1 MDGAFWPIPVKMFV
15 PKSKPPSHTSP
26 VILASGHPKISP
38 DVSKR
43 ETSGRQPKNSSI
55 LSPKERALPKLGYAK
70 TLAAQP
76 VGSGAEMII
85 VEADLTRGLHSFSI
99 VGLADKA
106 VEEARDRVSA
116 AVRHSGFKPPKQ
128 QNKRIVLSLSPA
140 DLKKEGSHYDLALA
154 IAYLIAAGDLA
165 PCAEEMLFIGE
176 LALDGTV
183 RSVRGV
189 LSQVLAAKRYGVKT
203 IFVPPGNSR
212 EALLTEGITIYGP
225 KSLAELLQHLKGVK
239 PLPRLVRDR
248 RMLTAPPALDLSDV
262 KGQESAKRAL
272 EIAAAGRHNIVFY
285 GPPGTGKTMLARALA
300 GILPPLT
307 DDDVLEVTAI
317 HSTAGLLKEGE
328 AMYWPPFRAPHHSI
342 SHVAI
347 VGGGAFPK
355 AGEVTLAHKGVLF
368 LDEFPEFDSRALE
381 ALRQPL
387 EDRIVTVSRA
397 RASVTFPADCMIVA
411 AMNPANTL
419 SDDSRVMMRAAAK
432 QSRRISRPIVDRLD
446 LWIEVPL
453 VPHDTL
459 ANLANSESSKF
470 VRARVVAARTRAEV
484 RTGKKGATNA
494 VLTGRELDEKSGFS
508 AAAKEALTNAATRLH
523 LSPRSYHR
531 TMRVA
536 RTIADLAGSNLVTP
550 AFVHEALQYRPRG
563 LFGFE

>member
-1 MDGAFWPIPVKMFV
+1 MSAK
-15 PKSKPPSHTSP
+15 PKSPS
-26 VILASGHPKISP
+26 VRA
-38 DVSKR
+38 
-43 ETSGRQPKNSSI
+43 QP
-55 LSPKERALPKLGYAK
+55 LHHDELPKHGYAK

-76 VGSGAEMII
+76 VGSGAEIVI
-85 VEADLTRGLHSFSI
+85 VEADLTRGLHNFSV

-116 AVRHSGFKPPKQ
+116 AIRHSGYKPPKQ
-128 QNKRIVLSLSPA
+128 QNKRIILSLSPA
-140 DLKKEGSHYDLALA
+140 DLKKEGSHYDLPLAL
-154 IAYLIAAGDLA
+154 AYLIAAGDLD
-165 PCAEEMLFIGE
+165 PFTEDVLSIGE
-176 LALDGTV
+176 LALDGTL

-189 LSQVLAAKRYGVKT
+189 LPQVLAAKRAGIKK
-203 IFVPPGNSR
+203 IFVPSGNAH
-212 EALLTEGITIYGP
+212 EALLAEGVAIYAP
-225 KSLAELLQHLKGVK
+225 ASLSEILQHLKGEK

-248 RMLTAPPALDLSDV
+248 KILIPPPAIDLAEV

-285 GPPGTGKTMLARALA
+285 GPPGTGKTMLARALS

-307 DDDVLEVTAI
+307 DDEMLEVTAI
-317 HSTAGLLKEGE
+317 HSTAGLLSNGE
-328 AMYWPPFRAPHHSI
+328 AVYWPPFRAPHHSV

-347 VGGGAFPK
+347 VGGGTFPK

-368 LDEFPEFDSRALE
+368 LDEFPEFESRVLE

-397 RASVTFPADCMIVA
+397 RATVTFPADCMIVA
-411 AMNPANTL
+411 AMNPADTL
-419 SDDSRVMMRAAAK
+419 SNDSRVAIRAAAK
-432 QSRRISRPIVDRLD
+432 QARRISRPIVDRLD

-453 VPHDTL
+453 VPHSTL
-459 ANLANSESSKF
+459 AKLGNGETSEK
-470 VRARVVAARTRAEV
+470 VRARVIAARSKAQKRS
-484 RTGKKGATNA
+484 GKPGMTNA
-494 VLTGRELDEKSGFS
+494 ALAGRELDEKSGFNE
-508 AAAKEALTNAATRLH
+508 AAKEALTIAAARMN
-523 LSPRSYHR
+523 LSPRGYHR

-536 RTIADLAGSNLVTP
+536 RTIADLAGSEIVTP

>member
-1 MDGAFWPIPVKMFV
+1 M
-15 PKSKPPSHTSP
+15 SES
-26 VILASGHPKISP
+26 
-38 DVSKR
+38 
-43 ETSGRQPKNSSI
+43 
-55 LSPKERALPKLGYAK
+55 LPKHGYAK

-76 VGSGAEMII
+76 VGSSAEIVI
-85 VEADLTRGLHSFSI
+85 VEADLTRGLHAFSV

-106 VEEARDRVSA
+106 VDEARDRLSA
-116 AVRHSGFKPPKQ
+116 AIRHSGYKSPKQ
-128 QNKRIVLSLSPA
+128 QNKRIILSLSPA

-154 IAYLIAAGDLA
+154 LAYLIAVGDLA
-165 PCAEEMLFIGE
+165 PGVEESLFIGE

-189 LSQVLAAKRYGVKT
+189 LSQVLAAKRYGIKT

-212 EALLTEGITIYGP
+212 EALLAEGIAIYAP
-225 KSLAELLQHLKGVK
+225 KSLKDLLQHLKGEK

-248 RMLTAPPALDLSDV
+248 RVPLPPPALDLADV

-328 AMYWPPFRAPHHSI
+328 AVYWPPFRAPHHSI

-347 VGGGAFPK
+347 VGGGTFPK

-368 LDEFPEFDSRALE
+368 LDEFPEFDSRTLE

-397 RASVTFPADCMIVA
+397 RASVTFPADCMIAA
-411 AMNPANTL
+411 AMNPAHTL

-432 QSRRISRPIVDRLD
+432 QARRISRPIVDRLD
-446 LWIEVPL
+446 LWIEVSL

-459 ANLANSESSKF
+459 SKLSQGESSEK
-470 VRARVVAARTRAEV
+470 VRERVISARARAKN
-484 RTGKKGATNA
+484 RTGKSGATNA
-494 VLTGRELDEKSGFS
+494 ALTGRELDEKSGFT
-508 AAAKEALTNAATRLH
+508 AAAKETLTSAAARLR

-536 RTIADLAGSNLVTP
+536 RTIADLAGSESVTP
-550 AFVHEALQYRPRG
+550 AHVHEALQYRPRG

>member
-1 MDGAFWPIPVKMFV
+1 MAAGRSKAHPPV
-15 PKSKPPSHTSP
+15 S
-26 VILASGHPKISP
+26 
-38 DVSKR
+38 
-43 ETSGRQPKNSSI
+43 
-55 LSPKERALPKLGYAK
+55 ALPRHGYAK

-76 VGSGAEMII
+76 VGSGAQLVS
-85 VEADLTRGLHSFSI
+85 VEADLTRGLHNFSI

-116 AVRHSGFKPPKQ
+116 AIRHSGYKPPKQ

-154 IAYLIAAGDLA
+154 LAYLIAVGDLLA
-165 PCAEEMLFIGE
+165 PVEETLYIGE
-176 LALDGTV
+176 LALDGTL
-183 RSVRGV
+183 RAVRGV
-189 LSQVLAAKRYGVKT
+189 LPQVLAAKRHGVKT
-203 IFVPPGNSR
+203 IFVPPGNAR
-212 EALLTEGITIYGP
+212 EALLAEGLTVYAP
-225 KSLAELLQHLKGVK
+225 KSLSELLQHIKGEK
-239 PLPRLVRDR
+239 PLPQQVRDR
-248 RMLTAPPALDLSDV
+248 RISLPPPALDLADI

-272 EIAAAGRHNIVFY
+272 EIAASGRHNIVFY

-307 DDDVLEVTAI
+307 DDDMLEVTAI
-317 HSTAGLLKEGE
+317 HSTAGLLADGD
-328 AMYWPPFRAPHHSI
+328 AVYWPPFRSPHHSI

-368 LDEFPEFDSRALE
+368 LDEFPEFDSRTLE

-397 RASVTFPADCMIVA
+397 RATITFPADCMIVA

-419 SDDSRVMMRAAAK
+419 SEDSRVAIRAAEK
-432 QSRRISRPIVDRLD
+432 QARRISRPIVDRLD

-453 VPHDTL
+453 IPHITL
-459 ANLANSESSKF
+459 EKLSTGESSES
-470 VRARVVAARTRAEV
+470 VRARVVAARDRAEKRV
-484 RTGKKGATNA
+484 GKSGATNA
-494 VLTGRELDEKSGFS
+494 ALTSRELDEKSGFTG
-508 AAAKEALTNAATRLH
+508 AAKETLTQSAARLN

-536 RTIADLAGSNLVTP
+536 RTIADLAGAETVTP
-550 AFVHEALQYRPRG
+550 AYVHEALQYRPRG

>member
-1 MDGAFWPIPVKMFV
+1 MAG
-15 PKSKPPSHTSP
+15 
-26 VILASGHPKISP
+26 
-38 DVSKR
+38 
-43 ETSGRQPKNSSI
+43 
-55 LSPKERALPKLGYAK
+55 ALPKHGYAK

-76 VGSGAEMII
+76 VGSGAELVS
-85 VEADLTRGLHSFSI
+85 VEADLTRGLHNFSV

-106 VEEARDRVSA
+106 VEEARDRISA
-116 AVRHSGFKPPKQ
+116 AIRHSGYKPPKQ

-154 IAYLIAAGDLA
+154 LAYLIAAGDLL
-165 PCAEEMLFIGE
+165 PLSEETLLIGE
-176 LALDGTV
+176 LALDGTLRRV
-183 RSVRGV
+183 HGV
-189 LSQVLAAKRYGVKT
+189 LPQVLAAKRHGTKT

-212 EALLTEGITIYGP
+212 EALLADGVAIYAP
-225 KSLAELLQHLKGVK
+225 HSLAELLQHLKGEK

-248 RMLTAPPALDLSDV
+248 RVKPPPPALDLADV

-307 DDDVLEVTAI
+307 DDDMLEVTAI

-328 AMYWPPFRAPHHSI
+328 AVYWPPFRAPHHSI

-347 VGGGAFPK
+347 VGGGTFPR

-368 LDEFPEFDSRALE
+368 LDEFPEFESRSLE

-387 EDRIVTVSRA
+387 EDRTVTVSRA
-397 RASVTFPADCMIVA
+397 RAAVTFPADCMIVA
-411 AMNPANTL
+411 AMNPADTISN
-419 SDDSRVMMRAAAK
+419 DARVALRAAAK
-432 QSRRISRPIVDRLD
+432 QARRISRPIVDRLD

-459 ANLANSESSKF
+459 ARLSTGEPSEQVRKR
-470 VRARVVAARTRAEV
+470 VIAARARAEK
-484 RTGKKGATNA
+484 RTGKRGATNA
-494 VLTGRELDEKSGFS
+494 MLSGRELDEKSGFTTVAKETLTS
-508 AAAKEALTNAATRLH
+508 AAARLN

-536 RTIADLAGSNLVTP
+536 RTIADLAGADTVTP

>member
-1 MDGAFWPIPVKMFV
+1 MPSV
-15 PKSKPPSHTSP
+15 PAK
-26 VILASGHPKISP
+26 
-38 DVSKR
+38 
-43 ETSGRQPKNSSI
+43 
-55 LSPKERALPKLGYAK
+55 LPKGNSAKAPLPKHGYAK

-76 VGSGAEMII
+76 IGSSAELVS
-85 VEADLTRGLHSFSI
+85 VEADLTRGLHNFSV

-106 VEEARDRVSA
+106 VDEARDRVSA
-116 AVRHSGFKPPKQ
+116 AIRHSGYKSPKQ
-128 QNKRIVLSLSPA
+128 QNKRIVISLSPA

-154 IAYLIAAGDLA
+154 LAYLIAAGDITQLM
-165 PCAEEMLFIGE
+165 EETLLIGE
-176 LALDGTV
+176 LALDGTLRAV
-183 RSVRGV
+183 KGV
-189 LSQVLAAKRYGVKT
+189 LPQVLAAKRRGVKT
-203 IFVPPGNSR
+203 IFVPPGNAR
-212 EALLTEGITIYGP
+212 EALLAGNVAIYSP
-225 KSLAELLQHLKGVK
+225 ESLSELLQHLKGEK
-239 PLPRLVRDR
+239 SLSRLVRDR
-248 RMLTAPPALDLSDV
+248 QMTAPPPALDLADV

-307 DDDVLEVTAI
+307 DDDMLEVTAI
-317 HSTAGLLKEGE
+317 YSTAGLLSGGE
-328 AMYWPPFRAPHHSI
+328 AVYWPPFRAPHHSL
-342 SHVAI
+342 SHVAM

-368 LDEFPEFDSRALE
+368 LDEFPEFESRALE

-397 RASVTFPADCMIVA
+397 RATITFPADCMIVA
-411 AMNPANTL
+411 AMNPADTL
-419 SDDSRVMMRAAAK
+419 STNARESQRAAAK
-432 QSRRISRPIVDRLD
+432 QARRISRPIVDRLD

-459 ANLANSESSKF
+459 AKLSTGEPS
-470 VRARVVAARTRAEV
+470 ARVRERVVSARERAEK

-494 VLTGRELDEKSGFS
+494 ALTSRQLDEKSGFS
-508 AAAKEALTNAATRLH
+508 ATAKESLMSAASRLN
-523 LSPRSYHR
+523 LSPRSFHR

-536 RTIADLAGSNLVTP
+536 RTIADLAGADSVTP

>member
-1 MDGAFWPIPVKMFV
+1 MDSTSSPQVAT
-15 PKSKPPSHTSP
+15 PSS
-26 VILASGHPKISP
+26 
-38 DVSKR
+38 
-43 ETSGRQPKNSSI
+43 
-55 LSPKERALPKLGYAK
+55 LPKHGYAK

-76 VGSGAEMII
+76 VGSGAEMIV
-85 VEADLTRGLHSFSI
+85 VEADLTRGLHNFSV

-106 VEEARDRVSA
+106 VDEARDRVSA
-116 AVRHSGFKPPKQ
+116 AIRHSGYKPPKQ

-154 IAYLIAAGDLA
+154 LAYLIAAGDLE
-165 PCAEEMLFIGE
+165 PFHEDILFIGE
-176 LALDGTV
+176 LALDGTL

-189 LSQVLAAKRYGVKT
+189 LPQVLAAKRHGIKT
-203 IFVPPGNSR
+203 IFVPPGNVR
-212 EALLTEGITIYGP
+212 EALLADGVAVYAPE
-225 KSLAELLQHLKGVK
+225 SLAKLLQHLNGEKI
-239 PLPRLVRDR
+239 LPRLVRDR
-248 RMLTAPPALDLSDV
+248 LALVPPPALDLADV

-307 DDDVLEVTAI
+307 DDEMLEVTAI
-317 HSTAGLLKEGE
+317 HSTAGLLQDGE
-328 AMYWPPFRAPHHSI
+328 AVYWPPFRAPHHSI

-347 VGGGAFPK
+347 VGGGTFPK

-368 LDEFPEFDSRALE
+368 LDEFPEFDSRTLE

-397 RASVTFPADCMIVA
+397 RATVTFPADCMIVA

-419 SDDSRVMMRAAAK
+419 SDDTRVAIRAAMK
-432 QSRRISRPIVDRLD
+432 QARRISRPIVDRLD

-459 ANLANSESSKF
+459 SKLSTGEASAR
-470 VRARVVAARTRAEV
+470 VRERVVAARTRAEK
-484 RTGKKGATNA
+484 RTGKRGATNA
-494 VLTGRELDEKSGFS
+494 ALTGRQLDEKSGFTPLAKETLMN
-508 AAAKEALTNAATRLH
+508 AAARLH
-523 LSPRSYHR
+523 LSPRSFHR

-536 RTIADLAGSNLVTP
+536 RTIADLADVDVVTP

>member
-1 MDGAFWPIPVKMFV
+1 MV
-15 PKSKPPSHTSP
+15 T
-26 VILASGHPKISP
+26 
-38 DVSKR
+38 
-43 ETSGRQPKNSSI
+43 
-55 LSPKERALPKLGYAK
+55 
-70 TLAAQP
+70 
-76 VGSGAEMII
+76 
-85 VEADLTRGLHSFSI
+85 VEADLTRGLHAFAV

-116 AVRHSGFKPPKQ
+116 AIRHSGYKPPKQ

-154 IAYLIAAGDLA
+154 VAYLAAAGDVKLPTERALLA
-165 PCAEEMLFIGE
+165 GE
-176 LALDGTV
+176 LALDGTI
-183 RSVRGV
+183 RSVRGI
-189 LSQVLAAKRYGVKT
+189 LPQVLAAKKAGVKNV
-203 IFVPPGNSR
+203 FVPEGNAR
-212 EALLTEGITIYGP
+212 EALLAEGITVYAP
-225 KSLAELLQHLKGVK
+225 KNLSELILHLKGEK
-239 PLPRLVRDR
+239 KLPILARDKNR
-248 RMLTAPPALDLSDV
+248 SAPPPAIDLAEV

-307 DDDVLEVTAI
+307 SDEMLEVTAI

-328 AMYWPPFRAPHHSI
+328 AVYWPPFRAPHHSV
-342 SHVAI
+342 SHIAI

-368 LDEFPEFDSRALE
+368 LDEFPEFESRALE

-397 RASVTFPADCMIVA
+397 KATITFPADCMIVA
-411 AMNPANTL
+411 AMNPADTL
-419 SDDSRVMMRAAAK
+419 SEDARVALRAAARQARK
-432 QSRRISRPIVDRLD
+432 ISRPIVDRLD

-453 VPHDTL
+453 VPHATL
-459 ANLANSESSKF
+459 AKMSGGESS
-470 VRARVVAARTRAEV
+470 ARVRERVIAARTRAEKRV
-484 RTGKKGATNA
+484 GKKGTTNA
-494 VLTGRELDEKSGFS
+494 HLSGRELDEKSGFTPATKS
-508 AAAKEALTNAATRLH
+508 ALMQAAARMN
-523 LSPRSYHR
+523 LSPRAYHR

-536 RTIADLAGSNLVTP
+536 RTIADLAGSELVLP
-550 AFVHEALQYRPRG
+550 AHLYESLQYRPRG

>member
-1 MDGAFWPIPVKMFV
+1 M
-15 PKSKPPSHTSP
+15 PPSSLKASKGTARSAP
-26 VILASGHPKISP
+26 VSVKKKS
-38 DVSKR
+38 VQKS
-43 ETSGRQPKNSSI
+43 
-55 LSPKERALPKLGYAK
+55 GYAT

-76 VGSGAEMII
+76 VGSGAELIRI
-85 VEADLTRGLHSFSI
+85 EADLTRGLHNFSI

-116 AVRHSGFKPPKQ
+116 AIRHSGYKPPKQ

-140 DLKKEGSHYDLALA
+140 DMKKEGSHYDLALA
-154 IAYLIAAGDLA
+154 LAYLIAAGDLA
-165 PCAEEMLFIGE
+165 ALPEKMLFIGE
-176 LALDGTV
+176 LALDGTL

-189 LSQVLAAKRYGVKT
+189 LPQVLVAKRRGVKI
-203 IFVPPGNSR
+203 IFVPPENAR
-212 EALLTEGITIYGP
+212 EALLAEGMIVYAP
-225 KSLAELLQHLKGVK
+225 ESLSELLQHLKGEK
-239 PLPRLVRDR
+239 PLPQLVRDR
-248 RMLTAPPALDLSDV
+248 RTPVSPPALDLRDV

-285 GPPGTGKTMLARALA
+285 GPPGTGKTMLARALS
-300 GILPPLT
+300 GILPPLS
-307 DDDVLEVTAI
+307 DDDMLEVTAI

-328 AMYWPPFRAPHHSI
+328 AVYWPPFRSPHHSI

-368 LDEFPEFDSRALE
+368 LDEFPEFDSRTLE

-387 EDRIVTVSRA
+387 EDRVVTVSRA

-411 AMNPANTL
+411 AMNPADTL
-419 SDDSRVMMRAAAK
+419 SDDSRVMMRAAQK
-432 QSRRISRPIVDRLD
+432 QARRISRPIVDRLD

-453 VPHDTL
+453 IPHTTL
-459 ANLANSESSKF
+459 AKLSTGESSER
-470 VRARVVAARTRAEV
+470 VRTRVVAARAKAEK
-484 RTGKKGATNA
+484 RTGKKGSANA
-494 VLTGRELDEKSGFS
+494 ALTGRELDEKSGFT
-508 AAAKEALTNAATRLH
+508 AAAKETLTQSAARLN

-536 RTIADLAGSNLVTP
+536 RTIADLAGVDLVTP

>member
-1 MDGAFWPIPVKMFV
+1 MSSASAQSAPTTSANKTTAF
-15 PKSKPPSHTSP
+15 PK
-26 VILASGHPKISP
+26 
-38 DVSKR
+38 
-43 ETSGRQPKNSSI
+43 Q
-55 LSPKERALPKLGYAK
+55 GYAK

-76 VGSGAEMII
+76 VGSSAQLVT
-85 VEADLTRGLHSFSI
+85 VEADLTRGLHNFTV

-116 AVRHSGFKPPKQ
+116 AIRHSGYKSPKQ

-140 DLKKEGSHYDLALA
+140 DLKKEGSHYDLSLA
-154 IAYLIAAGDLA
+154 IAYLVASGEITTLLEDV
-165 PCAEEMLFIGE
+165 LFIGE
-176 LALDGTV
+176 LALDGTL
-183 RSVRGV
+183 RAVRGV
-189 LSQVLAAKRYGVKT
+189 LPQVLAAKRAGIKT
-203 IFVPPGNSR
+203 IYVPLGNAR
-212 EALLTEGITIYGP
+212 EALLADGMQIYAP
-225 KSLAELLQHLKGVK
+225 TSLSNLLLHIKKEKL
-239 PLPRLVRDR
+239 LPQLLRDR
-248 RMLTAPPALDLSDV
+248 KIETPPPALDLSDI

-272 EIAAAGRHNIVFY
+272 EIAAAGRHNVVFY

-307 DDDVLEVTAI
+307 DDDMLEVTAI
-317 HSTAGLLKEGE
+317 HSTAGLLADGE
-328 AMYWPPFRAPHHSI
+328 AVYWPPFRAPHHSI

-368 LDEFPEFDSRALE
+368 LDEFPEFDSRTLE

-397 RASVTFPADCMIVA
+397 RATITFPADCMIVA
-411 AMNPANTL
+411 AMNPADTL
-419 SDDSRVMMRAAAK
+419 SNDSRAAMRAAAK
-432 QSRRISRPIVDRLD
+432 QARRISRPIVDRLD
-446 LWIEVPL
+446 LWVEVP
-453 VPHDTL
+453 HIAHETL
-459 ANLANSESSKF
+459 AKLSSSEPSEE
-470 VRARVVAARTRAEV
+470 VRKRVLIARNRAEK
-484 RTGKKGATNA
+484 RTGKRGSTNA
-494 VLTGRELDEKSGFS
+494 ALSSRELDEKSGFTQAS
-508 AAAKEALTNAATRLH
+508 KEALTNAAARLN

-536 RTIADLAGSNLVTP
+536 RTIADLAGAETVTP

>member
-1 MDGAFWPIPVKMFV
+1 MAV
-15 PKSKPPSHTSP
+15 PKH
-26 VILASGHPKISP
+26 
-38 DVSKR
+38 
-43 ETSGRQPKNSSI
+43 
-55 LSPKERALPKLGYAK
+55 GYAK

-76 VGSGAEMII
+76 VGSGAELVS
-85 VEADLTRGLHSFSI
+85 VEADLTRGLHNFSV

-106 VEEARDRVSA
+106 VEESRDRISA
-116 AVRHSGFKPPKQ
+116 AIRHSGYKSPKQ
-128 QNKRIVLSLSPA
+128 QNKRIVISLSPA

-154 IAYLIAAGDLA
+154 LVYLIAAGD
-165 PCAEEMLFIGE
+165 AEPLEEKVLLIGE
-176 LALDGTV
+176 LALDGTLRAV
-183 RSVRGV
+183 KGV
-189 LSQVLAAKRYGVKT
+189 LPQVLAAKRKGVKT
-203 IFVPPGNSR
+203 IFVPQGNSR
-212 EALLTEGITIYGP
+212 EALLAEGVAVYAP
-225 KSLAELLQHLKGVK
+225 ESLSELLQHLNGEK
-239 PLPRLVRDR
+239 PLPLLVRDR
-248 RMLTAPPALDLSDV
+248 RIAEPPPALDLADI

-307 DDDVLEVTAI
+307 DDDMLEVTAI
-317 HSTAGLLKEGE
+317 HSTAGLLKDGE
-328 AMYWPPFRAPHHSI
+328 AVYWPPFRAPHHSL
-342 SHVAI
+342 SHVAM
-347 VGGGAFPK
+347 VGGGTFPK

-368 LDEFPEFDSRALE
+368 LDEFPEFESRALE

-397 RASVTFPADCMIVA
+397 RATITFPADCMIVA
-411 AMNPANTL
+411 AMNPADTL
-419 SDDSRVMMRAAAK
+419 STNARESQRAAAK
-432 QSRRISRPIVDRLD
+432 QARRISRPIVDRLD

-459 ANLANSESSKF
+459 AKISSGESS
-470 VRARVVAARTRAEV
+470 VAVRERVVSARARATK

-494 VLTGRELDEKSGFS
+494 ALSGRELDEKSGFS
-508 AAAKEALTNAATRLH
+508 AMAKETLMSAASRLN
-523 LSPRSYHR
+523 LSPRSFHR

-536 RTIADLAGSNLVTP
+536 RTIADLAGADSVTP

>member
-1 MDGAFWPIPVKMFV
+1 MTSSPSEATKDKAHSAAAAA
-15 PKSKPPSHTSP
+15 PKT
-26 VILASGHPKISP
+26 
-38 DVSKR
+38 
-43 ETSGRQPKNSSI
+43 
-55 LSPKERALPKLGYAK
+55 LPRHGYAK

-76 VGSGAEMII
+76 VGSNAELVV
-85 VEADLTRGLHSFSI
+85 VEADLTRGLHNFAV

-106 VEEARDRVSA
+106 VDEARDRVSA
-116 AVRHSGFKPPKQ
+116 AIRHSGYKPPKQ

-154 IAYLIAAGDLA
+154 VAYLIAAGDLE
-165 PCAEEMLFIGE
+165 PLEEEALFIGE
-176 LALDGTV
+176 LALDGSL

-189 LSQVLAAKRYGVKT
+189 LPQVLAAKRAGITT
-203 IFVPPGNSR
+203 IFIPPGNTR
-212 EALLTEGITIYGP
+212 EALLAENVAIHAP
-225 KSLAELLQHLKGVK
+225 NSLAELLAHLKGEK
-239 PLPRLVRDR
+239 ILPRLVRDR
-248 RMLTAPPALDLSDV
+248 SMPTPPVALDLADV

-300 GILPPLT
+300 SILPPLT
-307 DDDVLEVTAI
+307 SDETLEVTAI
-317 HSTAGLLKEGE
+317 HSTAGLLKDGE
-328 AMYWPPFRAPHHSI
+328 AVFWPPFRAPHHSV

-368 LDEFPEFDSRALE
+368 LDEFAEFDSRTLE

-387 EDRIVTVSRA
+387 EDRVVTVSRA
-397 RASVTFPADCMIVA
+397 RATVTFPADCMVVA
-411 AMNPANTL
+411 AMNPADTL
-419 SDDSRVMMRAAAK
+419 ADDARAALRAAAK
-432 QSRRISRPIVDRLD
+432 QARRISRPIVDRLD

-453 VPHDTL
+453 VPHETL
-459 ANLANSESSKF
+459 AKLDRGESSET
-470 VRARVVAARTRAEV
+470 VRKRVVAARTQAEKRV
-484 RTGKKGATNA
+484 GRKGAANA
-494 VLTGRELDEKSGFS
+494 ALTGRQLDEASGFTPAAREALTS
-508 AAAKEALTNAATRLH
+508 AAARLR

-536 RTIADLAGSNLVTP
+536 RTIADLASADSVTP
-550 AFVHEALQYRPRG
+550 AHIHEALQYRPRG

>member
-1 MDGAFWPIPVKMFV
+1 MEMSV
-15 PKSKPPSHTSP
+15 
-26 VILASGHPKISP
+26 
-38 DVSKR
+38 
-43 ETSGRQPKNSSI
+43 
-55 LSPKERALPKLGYAK
+55 ALPRENSTRASLPKHGYAK

-76 VGSGAEMII
+76 VGSGAEIVV
-85 VEADLTRGLHSFSI
+85 VEADLTRGLHNFSV

-106 VEEARDRVSA
+106 VDEARDRVSA
-116 AVRHSGFKPPKQ
+116 AIRHSGYKPPKQ

-154 IAYLIAAGDLA
+154 LAYLIAAGDLL
-165 PCAEEMLFIGE
+165 PLSEDMLFIGE
-176 LALDGTV
+176 LALDGTIRAV
-183 RSVRGV
+183 KGV
-189 LSQVLAAKRYGVKT
+189 LPQVLVAKRHGIKT
-203 IFVPPGNSR
+203 IFVPQGNAR
-212 EALLTEGITIYGP
+212 EALLAEGVAVYSP
-225 KSLAELLQHLKGVK
+225 ESLAELLQHLKGEK
-239 PLPRLVRDR
+239 ILPRQVRDR
-248 RMLTAPPALDLSDV
+248 RVPVPPPALDLADV

-300 GILPPLT
+300 GILPPLS
-307 DDDVLEVTAI
+307 DDDMLEVTAI
-317 HSTAGLLKEGE
+317 HSTAGLLAGGE
-328 AMYWPPFRAPHHSI
+328 AVYWPPFRAPHHSI

-347 VGGGAFPK
+347 VGGGTFPK

-368 LDEFPEFDSRALE
+368 LDEFPEFDSRTLE

-397 RASVTFPADCMIVA
+397 RATITFPADCMIVA
-411 AMNPANTL
+411 AMNPADTL
-419 SDDSRVMMRAAAK
+419 SDDSRVNIRAAAK
-432 QSRRISRPIVDRLD
+432 QARRISRPIVDRLD

-459 ANLANSESSKF
+459 AKLSSGESS
-470 VRARVVAARTRAEV
+470 ARVRERVVVARKRAEK

-494 VLTGRELDEKSGFS
+494 ALTGRQLDEKSGFTT
-508 AAAKEALTNAATRLH
+508 AAKETLTQSAARLN

-531 TMRVA
+531 TLRVA
-536 RTIADLAGSNLVTP
+536 RTIADLAGADSVTP

>member
-1 MDGAFWPIPVKMFV
+1 MVVA
-15 PKSKPPSHTSP
+15 
-26 VILASGHPKISP
+26 
-38 DVSKR
+38 
-43 ETSGRQPKNSSI
+43 QPKPSVRKSA
-55 LSPKERALPKLGYAK
+55 SLPKHGYAK

-76 VGSGAEMII
+76 VGSNAALVS

-116 AVRHSGFKPPKQ
+116 AVRHSGYKPPKQ
-128 QNKRIVLSLSPA
+128 QNKHIVLSLSPA

-154 IAYLIAAGDLA
+154 LAYLIAVGDVSALD
-165 PCAEEMLFIGE
+165 EEMLCIGE
-176 LALDGTV
+176 LALDGTLRAV
-183 RSVRGV
+183 KGV
-189 LSQVLAAKRYGVKT
+189 LPQVLAAKRHNVKT
-203 IFVPPGNSR
+203 IFVPPGNVR
-212 EALLTEGITIYGP
+212 EALLAEGMAVYAP
-225 KSLAELLQHLKGVK
+225 KSLAELLLHVKGEK
-239 PLPRLVRDR
+239 RLPRLVRDR
-248 RMLTAPPALDLSDV
+248 RAVLLPPALDLAEV

-285 GPPGTGKTMLARALA
+285 GPPGTGKTMLARALS

-307 DDDVLEVTAI
+307 DDDMLEVTAI
-317 HSTAGLLKEGE
+317 HSTAGLLNDGD
-328 AMYWPPFRAPHHSI
+328 AVYWPPFRAPHHSL
-342 SHVAI
+342 SHVAM

-368 LDEFPEFDSRALE
+368 LDEFPEFDSRTLE

-387 EDRIVTVSRA
+387 EDRVVTVSRA
-397 RASVTFPADCMIVA
+397 RATITFPADCMIVA

-419 SDDSRVMMRAAAK
+419 SEDSRVMLRAAQK
-432 QSRRISRPIVDRLD
+432 QARRISRPIVDRLD

-459 ANLANSESSKF
+459 AKLSNGEPSEK
-470 VRARVVAARTRAEV
+470 VRERVVAARGRAAK
-484 RTGKKGATNA
+484 RAGKPGATNA
-494 VLTGRELDEKSGFS
+494 ALTGRELDEKSGFTT
-508 AAAKEALTNAATRLH
+508 AAKEALTSAAARLR

-536 RTIADLAGSNLVTP
+536 RTIADLADVDTVTP
-550 AFVHEALQYRPRG
+550 AFVMEALQYRPRG